1 MPSFPTSVFAP
12 ASKSAG
18 QTIQAAHVNDL
29 QDEVVAIEGGYLNG
43 TARLNSS
50 ASTLASLSVT
60 GNSTLASSITLG
72 AIPYV
77 FPSSGPAANDV
88 LTCHSLSGSTAR
100 LEWRAPSASVPDAV
114 LVESTGQNF
123 AAASSV
129 AVTWTAQNFITNS
142 SMHSTGTNP
151 ERLTPQSTGVYRIDA
166 QIVYGNG
173 FSTNAQFII
182 EDSSGGR
189 VSHTVCNHAASVE
202 HTLHTSVMKRFDA
215 VGGWV
220 RVVARYDS
228 ASTSSIQGGV
238 GRSFFSMVKL

>member
-1 MPSFPTSVFAP
+1 MASFPTTVFAP
-12 ASKSAG
+12 ASKSGG

-50 ASTLASLSVT
+50 HSTLAALSVT
-60 GNSTLASSITLG
+60 GPSTIASTMTIGTL
-72 AIPYV
+72 PYV
-77 FPSSGPAANDV
+77 FPSSGGSTGHV
-88 LTCHSLSGSTAR
+88 LTIVSTSGSTMG
-100 LEWRAPSASVPDAV
+100 LEWRPTAVSVPDAV

-123 AAASSV
+123 AAASTT
-129 AVTWTAQNFITNS
+129 AVTWTVQNLITNS
-142 SMHSTGTNP
+142 SMHSTASAP
-151 ERLTPQSTGVYRIDA
+151 ERLTPQSTGVYLIGA
-166 QIVYGNG
+166 QIVFGNG

-189 VSHTVCNHAASVE
+189 VSHVVINHIAAAE
-202 HTLHTSVMKRFDA
+202 HTLNTSVLKRFDA
-215 VGGWV
+215 LGGWV

-228 ASTSSIQGGV
+228 ASTSSILGGV